1 MLLVIPAIELRAG
14 RCVQQVQGVGGFSYS
29 DDPVE
34 MARLWRK
41 ENARSLHVTDLDGAS
56 TGTLPNA
63 EAVKRIVDAVDIPVE
78 VGGSLRTLDEVDRAL
93 SLGVYRVVVGTM
105 VIEEPEVAQKAL
117 ATFGA
122 SKIVL
127 GVDAMD
133 GMVMMQGWKES
144 SGLTALSVAL
154 NAKAMGFR
162 RMLYTEVRPDD
173 TLRGINI
180 KVLRDLA
187 VNSGMRITSSGGLR
201 GLEDLLA
208 VCELESLGV
217 DSVVIGRALY
227 ENRFSCQGLW
237 RMCEAG
243 DYPYTAKV

>member
-63 EAVKRIVDAVDIPVE
+63 EAVRRIVDAVDIPVE

-133 GMVMMQGWKES
+133 GMVMMQGWRES

-187 VNSGMRITSSGGLR
+187 VNTGMRITSSGGLR
-201 GLEDLLA
+201 GLDDLLA
-208 VCELESLGV
+208 VSELESLGV

-243 DYPYTAKV
+243 DYPYTARV

>member
-1 MLLVIPAIELRAG
+1 MILVIPAIELRAG
-14 RCVQQVQGVGGFSYS
+14 RCVQEVHGVGGYWYS
-29 DDPVE
+29 TDPLD

-41 ENARSLHVTDLDGAS
+41 ENARSLHVTDLDGAA

-63 EAVKRIVDAVDIPVE
+63 DAIRGIVDAVDIPVE
-78 VGGSLRTLDEVDRAL
+78 LGGGLRTLREVELAL

-105 VIEEPEVAQKAL
+105 VIEEPDVAQKAL
-117 ATFGA
+117 ATYGP
-122 SKIVL
+122 SKIVV

-162 RMLYTEVRPDD
+162 RMLYTEVRLDGS
-173 TLRGINI
+173 LRGVNL
-180 KVLRDLA
+180 KVLHDLG
-187 VNSGMRITSSGGLR
+187 VNSGMRITSSGGIR
-201 GLEDLLA
+201 GLDDLLA
-208 VCELESLGV
+208 VNELEPLGV

-237 RMCEAG
+237 RVCEAG
-243 DYPYTAKV
+243 EYPYTAKV

>member
-1 MLLVIPAIELRAG
+1 MLLVIPAIELREG
-14 RCVQQVQGVGGFSYS
+14 RCVQQVQGIGGFSYS
-29 DDPVE
+29 DDPVD

-173 TLRGINI
+173 TLRGTNI

-187 VNSGMRITSSGGLR
+187 VNTGMRITSSGGLR

-208 VCELESLGV
+208 LCELESLGV

-243 DYPYTAKV
+243 DYPYTARV

>member
-1 MLLVIPAIELRAG
+1 MLLVIPAIELREG

-29 DDPVE
+29 DDPVD

-173 TLRGINI
+173 TLRGTNL

-187 VNSGMRITSSGGLR
+187 VNTGMRITSSGGLR

-208 VCELESLGV
+208 LCELESLGV

>member
-1 MLLVIPAIELRAG
+1 MLLVIPAMELRAG

-117 ATFGA
+117 A
-122 SKIVL
+122 
-127 GVDAMD
+127 
-133 GMVMMQGWKES
+133 
-144 SGLTALSVAL
+144 
-154 NAKAMGFR
+154 
-162 RMLYTEVRPDD
+162 
-173 TLRGINI
+173 
-180 KVLRDLA
+180 
-187 VNSGMRITSSGGLR
+187 
-201 GLEDLLA
+201 
-208 VCELESLGV
+208 
-217 DSVVIGRALY
+217 
-227 ENRFSCQGLW
+227 
-237 RMCEAG
+237 
-243 DYPYTAKV
+243 

>member
-1 MLLVIPAIELRAG
+1 MLLVIPAIELREG

-29 DDPVE
+29 DDPVD

-173 TLRGINI
+173 TLRGTNI

-187 VNSGMRITSSGGLR
+187 VNTGMRITSSGGLR

-208 VCELESLGV
+208 LCELESLGV